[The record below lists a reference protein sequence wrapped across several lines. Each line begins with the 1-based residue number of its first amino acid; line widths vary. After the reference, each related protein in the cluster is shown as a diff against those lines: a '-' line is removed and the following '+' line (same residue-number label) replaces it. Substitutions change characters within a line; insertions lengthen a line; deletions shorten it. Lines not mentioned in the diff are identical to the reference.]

1 MEIVLVLLE
10 MYMTLSNVYE
20 KIKIL
25 ETIESRKFK
34 GNVDAP
40 FGLKKLFSYINN
52 SAKFLAQTK
61 LWATFYIGLAK

>member
-1 MEIVLVLLE
+1 
-10 MYMTLSNVYE
+10 MTLSNVYE

-61 LWATFYIGLAK
+61 L

>member
-1 MEIVLVLLE
+1 
-10 MYMTLSNVYE
+10 MTLSNVYE

-52 SAKFLAQTK
+52 STKFLAQTK
-61 LWATFYIGLAK
+61 L

>member
-1 MEIVLVLLE
+1 MEIVLVFLE

-25 ETIESRKFK
+25 EIIESRKFK

-40 FGLKKLFSYINN
+40 FGLKQLFSHINN
-52 SAKFLAQTK
+52 SVKFLAQTK
-61 LWATFYIGLAK
+61 L